1 MSFIIGNMHYYIVDY
16 IVKMKIGPNEQSIPL
31 FHPWSYSVRGVLIR
45 LHWHMEEEQDLESS
59 QLEFVERG
67 SNIAQA
73 RVMEDGLH
81 HPPRHPQQRALG

>member
-1 MSFIIGNMHYYIVDY
+1 
-16 IVKMKIGPNEQSIPL
+16 
-31 FHPWSYSVRGVLIR
+31 
-45 LHWHMEEEQDLESS
+45 MEEQLQDLESS